1 MRAQFTQILA
11 LLASVSVSVTAV
23 AQAPRPAAAVPN
35 AANPNAANP
44 NPAALPGAAAARPGA
59 PAAGIAPVPNA
70 AGAQPRAG
78 VAAPAVAPNAGQPAV
93 PGGPNDAASPITLRD
108 APQATN
114 PVLAAFTPVQ
124 GGLTANDVALR
135 AVASSDTIAAKN
147 AELRA
152 AAAAVDSAMYQFY
165 PRLALKASYT
175 RMSPVDVSL
184 GSGAVVAGLV
194 EGPVYGVPVTPGDPN
209 APPNATTQLA
219 GVRATPFSFAIPK
232 NYYSLGA
239 TLNVPISDYVLR
251 LSNSIDATKKN
262 QESSE
267 LNLKAERQKV
277 EADARVAFYNWTLS
291 IGQVAVTQKSLER
304 VRARLKDAQTAFT
317 LGAATKAD
325 VLRLQAL
332 VASTEA
338 ALEAAQ
344 SFKMLAEEQ
353 LAVIMD
359 TKPEQYPLG
368 EDVLAD
374 KSVVPLQSLESL
386 VQEANARRYELKA
399 LDSSVQSMRSA
410 ETVLRRGQLPRI
422 DGFADYTY
430 ANPNQRYMFIYEW
443 RQSWAVGAA
452 ATWNINEVFTNGSSA
467 NEMVAKRQSV
477 EANRKAMAKGIR
489 MEVSSAY
496 AEARRTAAEREAAKR
511 AAEAAQ
517 AAYDTEVELFKVGK
531 ATTTEL
537 IDAES
542 ELVNALLKLISAH
555 IGTRIAETKIARATG
570 REMHTLP
577 N

>member
-1 MRAQFTQILA
+1 VPAI
-11 LLASVSVSVTAV
+11 
-23 AQAPRPAAAVPN
+23 APQ
-35 AANPNAANP
+35 
-44 NPAALPGAAAARPGA
+44 PGQA
-59 PAAGIAPVPNA
+59 PAAGATAADSGPIA
-70 AGAQPRAG
+70 
-78 VAAPAVAPNAGQPAV
+78 
-93 PGGPNDAASPITLRD
+93 LRD
-108 APQATN
+108 APQGTN
-114 PVLAAFTPVQ
+114 PVLAAFTPSA
-124 GGLTANDVALR
+124 GGLTANDVASR
-135 AVASSDTIAAKN
+135 AVVSSDTIVAKN

-184 GSGAVVAGLV
+184 GSGALV
-194 EGPVYGVPVTPGDPN
+194 GARNEGPLAVDVNG
-209 APPNATTQLA
+209 QLVDSQGLPA
-219 GVRATPFSFAIPK
+219 RAQSMAFPIPK

-239 TLNVPISDYVLR
+239 TLAVPLSDYALR
-251 LSNSIDATKKN
+251 LSDSIDATKKN
-262 QESSE
+262 QEASE

-291 IGQVAVTQKSLER
+291 IGQVAVTKKSLER
-304 VRARLKDAQTAFT
+304 VQARLKDAQTSFT

-325 VLRLQAL
+325 VLRLQAM

-338 ALEAAQ
+338 ALEAAL
-344 SFKMLAEEQ
+344 SFKELAEEQ

-359 TKPEQYPLG
+359 IKPEAYPLG

-374 KSVVPLQSLESL
+374 RSAVPLQSLDVL
-386 VQEANARRYELKA
+386 VQEAHANRYELKA
-399 LDSSVQSMRSA
+399 LDRTADSMRSA

-430 ANPNQRYMFIYEW
+430 ANPNQRYLFVYDW
-443 RQSWAVGAA
+443 RQTWSVGVA
-452 ATWNINEVFTNGSSA
+452 ATWNINEIFTNGSSA
-467 NEMVAKRQSV
+467 SEMVARRQAV
-477 EANRKAMAKGIR
+477 EANRKALAKGIR
-489 MEVSSAY
+489 VEVSSAY
-496 AEARRTAAEREAAKR
+496 SEARRTRAELQAAKR

-555 IGTRIAETKIARATG
+555 IGTRIAETKIARSTG
-570 REMHTLP
+570 RDMHTLA